1 MKKLFISITI
11 IIGILFAALIIV
23 PLFFKDKLIDLIKQ
37 EANKSIN
44 ATVNFNNNIGLSLI
58 KNFPNLTLKIE
69 DLSVIGRDDFEGDTL
84 ISWNNIE
91 ATVDLMSI
99 INGEQIIIRKIVLES
114 PNINAKVLA
123 NGKTNWDI
131 TKSDSSKTT
140 ITDTAQTKFNLSLKK
155 LEINNANI
163 TYNDKVMGI
172 NTHLSGMD
180 YDMIGDFTQ
189 DVFELN
195 ISSSVKQFDLSYGG
209 ITYLSKVK
217 SGIQVKLD
225 MNMPEMKY
233 TFKENSISLNELVF
247 NFEGFIQMLND
258 DVLMDIKYDAE
269 NASFKSFL
277 SLVPGAYSENFAD
290 VKTAGT
296 LTFNGFAKGTYNEK
310 TLPAFAFNAIVSNAM
325 FQYPALPVP
334 VKDIQMKL
342 AVTNN
347 NGQLNNT
354 TINLSKFH
362 MDIVGDA
369 FDARL
374 IANNIMKDPHID
386 SWLKGKMNLNNLN
399 KIAPLENGMSLSG
412 TIIAN
417 VTAIGKVSDIEKQN
431 YESFNANGEILA
443 QSITFKSKDLPQGFE
458 LSQAQLSFSPKLVAL
473 KSFDAQI
480 GNSDMKISGEL
491 SNFFSYLFSN
501 GILKGKLNLSSNSID
516 ANQFISSQPEANPQ
530 IAVDTTSLLAPEIPA
545 NINFEFNSNIKQLL
559 YSNIEITN
567 FAGGLVVQNQKLS
580 FKNVMLNTLG
590 SNIKMDGFYET
601 TSPNKPTIKIDFGIT
616 NLDFQ
621 KAFKTFNTIKKLA
634 PIAEN
639 IFGTFST
646 SLSLSTTLDN
656 HLNPN
661 YSTLFANGNLTIP
674 NAEIKEVKLFNKI
687 AEVLKNVKYRSVGLK
702 NVNIAYKVENG
713 RIYTEPFEVN
723 LAGKIMNLSGSTGL
737 DQTIDYKGLIDLK
750 RPELGAVNTALETA
764 LAALNDKAKSNVNM
778 DENINVALGI
788 SGTFSNPKITTNLAN
803 IGKQQAN
810 SLKNQ
815 ATDQLNKQRKILED
829 KALAE
834 AEKAKAEADRLK
846 KETLA
851 KLKSE
856 TDNAKQKAQAEALRL
871 KKEAEDKAAEEK
883 ERLKKQ
889 AEQEAKKKLQG
900 IFKKP

>member
-1 MKKLFISITI
+1 MKKLFVSITI
-11 IIGILFAALIIV
+11 IIGILVAALIIV
-23 PLFFKDKLIDLIKQ
+23 PFFFKDKLVDLIKQ
-37 EANKSIN
+37 QANRNIN

-58 KNFPNLTLKIE
+58 KNFPNLTLNIE
-69 DLSVIGRDDFEGDTL
+69 ELSVTGKDDFEGDTL

-123 NGKTNWDI
+123 NGKTNWNI

-140 ITDTAQTKFNLSLKK
+140 STDTAQTKFNLSLKK

-163 TYNDKVMGI
+163 AYTDKVMGI

-180 YDMIGDFTQ
+180 YHMTGDFTQ
-189 DVFELN
+189 DIFELS
-195 ISSSVKQFDLSYGG
+195 ILSSVKQFDLSYGG

-217 SGIQVKLD
+217 SGIKVKLD

-258 DVLMDIKYDAE
+258 DILMDIKYDAE

-296 LTFNGFAKGTYNEK
+296 LAFNGFAKGTYNEK

-325 FQYPALPVP
+325 FQYPTLPVP

-362 MDIVGDA
+362 MDVVGDA
-369 FDARL
+369 FDAKL
-374 IANNIMKDPHID
+374 IANNIMKDPYID
-386 SWLKGKMNLNNLN
+386 SWLKGKINLNNLN

-412 TIIAN
+412 TIIAD
-417 VTAIGKVSDIEKQN
+417 VTAIGKISDIENQN

-443 QSITFKSKDLPQGFE
+443 QSIIFKSKDLPLGFN
-458 LSQAQLSFSPKLVAL
+458 LSQAQLSFSPKSVAL

-480 GNSDMKISGEL
+480 GRSDMKISGEL
-491 SNFFSYLFSN
+491 SNFFSYMFSN
-501 GILKGKLNLSSNSID
+501 GILKGKLNLRSNSID
-516 ANQFISSQPEANPQ
+516 ANQFISSESEGNPQ

-545 NINFEFNSNIKQLL
+545 NINFEFNSYINHLL

-580 FKNVMLNTLG
+580 FNNVILNTLG

-616 NLDFQ
+616 NLDIQ

-639 IFGTFST
+639 ILGTFST

-661 YSTLFANGNLTIP
+661 YSTLSANGNLTIP

-687 AEVLKNVKYRSVGLK
+687 ADVLKNDKYRNVGLR
-702 NVNIAYKVENG
+702 NVHITYKVENG
-713 RIYTEPFEVN
+713 RIFTEPFEVN

-750 RPELGAVNTALETA
+750 RSELGAVNTALETA
-764 LAALNDKAKSNVNM
+764 LAALNDKAKSNINM
-778 DENINVALGI
+778 DENMNLALGI
-788 SGTFSNPKITTNLAN
+788 SGTFSDPKITTNLAN

-810 SLKNQ
+810 SLKKQ
-815 ATDQLNKQRKILED
+815 ATDELNKQRKILED

-834 AEKAKAEADRLK
+834 TEKAKAEADKLK
-846 KETLA
+846 KESLA

-856 TDNAKQKAQAEALRL
+856 TDNAKQKAQAEADRL
-871 KKEAEDKAAEEK
+871 KKAAEEKAAEEK

-889 AEQEAKKKLQG
+889 AELEARKKLQG

>member
-11 IIGILFAALIIV
+11 IIGILIATIIIV
-23 PLFFKDKLIDLIKQ
+23 PYFFKDKLIELIKQ
-37 EANKSIN
+37 QVNKNIN

-58 KNFPNLTLKIE
+58 KNFPNLTLNLE
-69 DLSVIGRDDFEGDTL
+69 DLSVICRDDFEGDTL

-91 ATVDLMSI
+91 ATVDLKSI

-140 ITDTAQTKFNLSLKK
+140 ITDTTQTKFNLSLKK

-163 TYNDKVMGI
+163 TYNDKAMGI

-180 YDMIGDFTQ
+180 YDMTGDFTQ
-189 DVFELN
+189 DIFELN
-195 ISSSVKQFDLSYGG
+195 ILSSVKQLDISYGG

-217 SGIQVKLD
+217 SGVKVKLD

-233 TFKENSISLNELVF
+233 TIKENSISLNELVF
-247 NFEGFIQMLND
+247 NFEGFIQMLNED
-258 DVLMDIKYDAE
+258 ILMDIKYNAE

-290 VKTAGT
+290 VKTGGT
-296 LTFNGFAKGTYNEK
+296 LAFNGFAKGTYNEK
-310 TLPAFAFNAIVSNAM
+310 TLPAFAFNAIISNAM

-334 VKDIQMKL
+334 IKDIQMKL
-342 AVTNN
+342 AITNN

-354 TINLSKFH
+354 TVNLSKFH

-369 FDARL
+369 FDAKL
-374 IANNIMKDPHID
+374 IANNIMQDPFID
-386 SWLKGKMNLNNLN
+386 SWLKGKINLNNLN

-412 TIIAN
+412 TIIAD
-417 VTAIGKVSDIEKQN
+417 VTAIGKISDIEKQN
-431 YESFNANGEILA
+431 YESFKANGEILA
-443 QSITFKSKDLPQGFE
+443 QSISFKSKDLPQGFN
-458 LSQAQLSFSPKLVAL
+458 LSQAHLSFSPKLVTL

-480 GNSDMKISGEL
+480 GKSDMKISGEL
-491 SNFFSYLFSN
+491 SNFFAYMFSN
-501 GILKGKLNLSSNSID
+501 EILNGKLNLSSNSIN
-516 ANQFISSQPEANPQ
+516 ANQFISEEPDGKPQ
-530 IAVDTTSLLAPEIPA
+530 AEEDTTSLLAPEIPT
-545 NINFEFNSNIKQLL
+545 NINFEFNSNIKKLL
-559 YSNIEITN
+559 YSNIEINN
-567 FAGGLVVQNQKLS
+567 FAGGVVVQNQKLS
-580 FKNVMLNTLG
+580 FNNVILNTLG
-590 SNIKMDGFYET
+590 SSIKMDGFYET
-601 TSPNKPTIKIDFGIT
+601 TSPNKPTIKINFEIT
-616 NLDFQ
+616 NLDIQ

-646 SLSLSTTLDN
+646 NLSLTTTLDN
-656 HLNPN
+656 HLKTN
-661 YSTLFANGNLTIP
+661 YTTLFANGNLTIP
-674 NAEIKEVKLFNKI
+674 NAEIKDVKLFNKI
-687 AEVLKNVKYRSVGLK
+687 ADVLKNDKYKSVGLR
-702 NVNIAYKVENG
+702 NVSIAYKVENG
-713 RIYTEPFEVN
+713 RIYTEPFDVN

-737 DQTIDYKGLIDLK
+737 DQTLDYKGLVDLK
-750 RPELGAVNTALETA
+750 RSELGAVNTALETT
-764 LAALNDKAKSNVNM
+764 LASLNDKASSSIKM

-788 SGTFSNPKITTNLAN
+788 RGTFSAPKITTNLSN
-803 IGKQQAN
+803 IGMQQAN
-810 SLKNQ
+810 SLKKQ
-815 ATDQLNKQRKILED
+815 ATEELNKQRKLLED

-834 AEKAKAEADRLK
+834 AAKAKAEADRLK
-846 KETLA
+846 KESLA
-851 KLKSE
+851 KLKFES
-856 TDNAKQKAQAEALRL
+856 DNAKQKAQAEAIRL

-883 ERLKKQ
+883 ERFKKQ

>member
-11 IIGILFAALIIV
+11 IIGILIATIIIV
-23 PLFFKDKLIDLIKQ
+23 PYFFKDKLIELIKQ
-37 EANKSIN
+37 QVNKNIN

-58 KNFPNLTLKIE
+58 KNFPNLTLNLE
-69 DLSVIGRDDFEGDTL
+69 DLSVICRDDFEGDTL

-91 ATVDLMSI
+91 ATVDLKSI

-140 ITDTAQTKFNLSLKK
+140 ITDTTQTKFNLSLKK

-163 TYNDKVMGI
+163 TYNDKAMGI

-180 YDMIGDFTQ
+180 YDMTGDFTQ
-189 DVFELN
+189 DIFELN
-195 ISSSVKQFDLSYGG
+195 ILSSVKQLDISYGG

-217 SGIQVKLD
+217 SGVKVKLD

-233 TFKENSISLNELVF
+233 TIKENSISLNELVF
-247 NFEGFIQMLND
+247 NFEGFIQMLNED
-258 DVLMDIKYDAE
+258 ILMDIKYNAE

-290 VKTAGT
+290 VKTGGT
-296 LTFNGFAKGTYNEK
+296 LAFNGFAKGTYNEK
-310 TLPAFAFNAIVSNAM
+310 TLPAFAFNAIISNAM

-334 VKDIQMKL
+334 IKDIQMKL
-342 AVTNN
+342 AITNN

-354 TINLSKFH
+354 TVNLSKFH

-369 FDARL
+369 FDAKL
-374 IANNIMKDPHID
+374 IANNIMQDPFID
-386 SWLKGKMNLNNLN
+386 SWLKGKINLNNLN

-412 TIIAN
+412 TIIAD
-417 VTAIGKVSDIEKQN
+417 VTAIGKISDIEKQN
-431 YESFNANGEILA
+431 YESFKANGEILA
-443 QSITFKSKDLPQGFE
+443 QSISFKSKDLPQGFN
-458 LSQAQLSFSPKLVAL
+458 LSQAHLSFSPKLVTL

-480 GNSDMKISGEL
+480 GKSDMKISGEL
-491 SNFFSYLFSN
+491 SNFFAYMFSN
-501 GILKGKLNLSSNSID
+501 EILNGKLNLSSNSIN
-516 ANQFISSQPEANPQ
+516 ANQFISEEPDGKPQ
-530 IAVDTTSLLAPEIPA
+530 AEEDTTSLLAPEIPT
-545 NINFEFNSNIKQLL
+545 NINFEFNSNIKKLL
-559 YSNIEITN
+559 YSNIEINN
-567 FAGGLVVQNQKLS
+567 FAGGVVVQNQKLS
-580 FKNVMLNTLG
+580 FNNVILNTLG
-590 SNIKMDGFYET
+590 SSIKMDGFYET
-601 TSPNKPTIKIDFGIT
+601 TSPNKPTIKINFEIT
-616 NLDFQ
+616 NLDIQ

-646 SLSLSTTLDN
+646 NLSLTTTLDN
-656 HLNPN
+656 HLKTN
-661 YSTLFANGNLTIP
+661 YTTLFVNGNLTIP
-674 NAEIKEVKLFNKI
+674 NAEIKDVKLFNKI
-687 AEVLKNVKYRSVGLK
+687 ADVLKNDKYKSVGLR
-702 NVNIAYKVENG
+702 NVSIAYKVENG
-713 RIYTEPFEVN
+713 RIYTEPFDVN

-737 DQTIDYKGLIDLK
+737 DQTLDYKGLVDLK
-750 RPELGAVNTALETA
+750 RSELGAVNMALETT
-764 LAALNDKAKSNVNM
+764 LASLNDKASSSIKM

-788 SGTFSNPKITTNLAN
+788 RGTFSAPKITTNLSN
-803 IGKQQAN
+803 IGMQQAN
-810 SLKNQ
+810 SLKKQ
-815 ATDQLNKQRKILED
+815 ATEELNKQRKLLED

-834 AEKAKAEADRLK
+834 AAKAKAEADRLK
-846 KETLA
+846 KESLA
-851 KLKSE
+851 KLKFES
-856 TDNAKQKAQAEALRL
+856 DNAKQKAQAEAIRL

-883 ERLKKQ
+883 ERFKKQ

>member
-11 IIGILFAALIIV
+11 IIGILIATIIIV
-23 PLFFKDKLIDLIKQ
+23 PYFFKDKLIELIKQ
-37 EANKSIN
+37 QVNKNIN

-58 KNFPNLTLKIE
+58 KNFPNLTLNLE
-69 DLSVIGRDDFEGDTL
+69 DLSVICRDDFEGDTL

-91 ATVDLMSI
+91 ATVDLKSI

-140 ITDTAQTKFNLSLKK
+140 ITDTTQTKFNLSLKK

-163 TYNDKVMGI
+163 TYNDKAMGI

-180 YDMIGDFTQ
+180 YDMTGDFTQ
-189 DVFELN
+189 DIFELN
-195 ISSSVKQFDLSYGG
+195 ILSSVKQLDISYGG

-217 SGIQVKLD
+217 SGVKVKLD

-233 TFKENSISLNELVF
+233 TIKENSISLNELVF
-247 NFEGFIQMLND
+247 NFEGFIQMLNED
-258 DVLMDIKYDAE
+258 ILMDIKYNAE

-290 VKTAGT
+290 VKTGGT
-296 LTFNGFAKGTYNEK
+296 LAFNGFAKGTYNEK
-310 TLPAFAFNAIVSNAM
+310 TLPAFAFNAIISNAM

-334 VKDIQMKL
+334 IKDIQMKL
-342 AVTNN
+342 AITNN

-354 TINLSKFH
+354 TVNLSKFH

-369 FDARL
+369 FDAKL
-374 IANNIMKDPHID
+374 IANNIMQDPFID
-386 SWLKGKMNLNNLN
+386 SWLKGKINLNNLN

-412 TIIAN
+412 TIIAD
-417 VTAIGKVSDIEKQN
+417 VTAIGKISDIEKQN
-431 YESFNANGEILA
+431 YESFKANGEILA
-443 QSITFKSKDLPQGFE
+443 QSISFKSKDLPQGFN
-458 LSQAQLSFSPKLVAL
+458 LSQAHLSFSPKLVTL

-480 GNSDMKISGEL
+480 GKSDMKISGEL
-491 SNFFSYLFSN
+491 SNFFAYMFSN
-501 GILKGKLNLSSNSID
+501 EILNGKLNLSSNSIN
-516 ANQFISSQPEANPQ
+516 ANQFISEEPDGKPQ
-530 IAVDTTSLLAPEIPA
+530 AEEDTTSLLAPEIPT
-545 NINFEFNSNIKQLL
+545 NINFEFNSNIKKLL
-559 YSNIEITN
+559 YSNIEINN
-567 FAGGLVVQNQKLS
+567 FAGGVVVQNQKLS
-580 FKNVMLNTLG
+580 FNNVILNTLG
-590 SNIKMDGFYET
+590 SSIKMDGFYET
-601 TSPNKPTIKIDFGIT
+601 TSPNKPTIKINFEIT
-616 NLDFQ
+616 NLDIQ

-646 SLSLSTTLDN
+646 NLSLTTTLDN
-656 HLNPN
+656 HLKTN
-661 YSTLFANGNLTIP
+661 YTTLFVNGNLTIP
-674 NAEIKEVKLFNKI
+674 NAEIKDVKLFNKI
-687 AEVLKNVKYRSVGLK
+687 ADVLKNDKYKSVGLR
-702 NVNIAYKVENG
+702 NVSIAYKVENG
-713 RIYTEPFEVN
+713 RIYTEPFDVN

-737 DQTIDYKGLIDLK
+737 DQTLDYKGLVDLK
-750 RPELGAVNTALETA
+750 RSELGAVNTALETT
-764 LAALNDKAKSNVNM
+764 LASLNDKASSSIKM

-788 SGTFSNPKITTNLAN
+788 RGTFSAPKITTNLSN
-803 IGKQQAN
+803 IGMQQAN
-810 SLKNQ
+810 SLKKQ
-815 ATDQLNKQRKILED
+815 ATEELNKQRKLLED

-834 AEKAKAEADRLK
+834 AAKAKAEADRLK
-846 KETLA
+846 KESLA
-851 KLKSE
+851 KLKFES
-856 TDNAKQKAQAEALRL
+856 DNAKQKAQAEAIRL

-883 ERLKKQ
+883 ERFKKQ

>member
-11 IIGILFAALIIV
+11 IIGILIATIIIV
-23 PLFFKDKLIDLIKQ
+23 PYFFKDKLIELIKQ
-37 EANKSIN
+37 QVNKNIN

-58 KNFPNLTLKIE
+58 KNFPNLTLNLE
-69 DLSVIGRDDFEGDTL
+69 DLSVICRDDFEGDTL

-91 ATVDLMSI
+91 ATVDLKSI

-140 ITDTAQTKFNLSLKK
+140 ITDTTQTKFNLSLKK

-163 TYNDKVMGI
+163 TYNDKAMGI

-180 YDMIGDFTQ
+180 YDMTGDFTQ
-189 DVFELN
+189 DIFELN
-195 ISSSVKQFDLSYGG
+195 ILSSVKQLDISYGG

-217 SGIQVKLD
+217 SGVKVKLD

-233 TFKENSISLNELVF
+233 TIKENSISLNELVF
-247 NFEGFIQMLND
+247 NFEGFIQMLNED
-258 DVLMDIKYDAE
+258 ILMDIKYNAE

-290 VKTAGT
+290 VKTGGT
-296 LTFNGFAKGTYNEK
+296 LAFNGFAKGTYNEK
-310 TLPAFAFNAIVSNAM
+310 TLPAFAFNAIISNAM

-334 VKDIQMKL
+334 IKDIQMKL
-342 AVTNN
+342 AITNN

-354 TINLSKFH
+354 TVNLSKFH

-369 FDARL
+369 FDAKL
-374 IANNIMKDPHID
+374 IANNIMQDPFID
-386 SWLKGKMNLNNLN
+386 SWLKGKINLNNLN

-412 TIIAN
+412 TIIAD
-417 VTAIGKVSDIEKQN
+417 VTAIGKISDIEKQN

-443 QSITFKSKDLPQGFE
+443 QSISFKSKDLPQGFN
-458 LSQAQLSFSPKLVAL
+458 LSQAHLSFSPKLVTL

-480 GNSDMKISGEL
+480 GKSDMKISGEL
-491 SNFFSYLFSN
+491 SNFFAYMFSN
-501 GILKGKLNLSSNSID
+501 EILNGKLNLSSNSIN
-516 ANQFISSQPEANPQ
+516 ANQFISEEPDGKPQ
-530 IAVDTTSLLAPEIPA
+530 AEEDTTSLLAPEIPT
-545 NINFEFNSNIKQLL
+545 NINFEFNSNIKKLL
-559 YSNIEITN
+559 YSNIEINN
-567 FAGGLVVQNQKLS
+567 FAGGVVVQNQKLS
-580 FKNVMLNTLG
+580 FNNVILNTLG
-590 SNIKMDGFYET
+590 SSIKMDGFYET
-601 TSPNKPTIKIDFGIT
+601 TSPNKPTIKINFEIT
-616 NLDFQ
+616 NLDIQ

-646 SLSLSTTLDN
+646 NLSLTTTLDN
-656 HLNPN
+656 HLKTN
-661 YSTLFANGNLTIP
+661 YTTLFANGNLTIP
-674 NAEIKEVKLFNKI
+674 NAEIKDVKLFNKI
-687 AEVLKNVKYRSVGLK
+687 ADVLKNDKYKSVGLR
-702 NVNIAYKVENG
+702 NVSIAYKVENG
-713 RIYTEPFEVN
+713 RIYTEPFDVN

-737 DQTIDYKGLIDLK
+737 DQTLDYKGLVDLK
-750 RPELGAVNTALETA
+750 RSELGAVNTALETT
-764 LAALNDKAKSNVNM
+764 LASLNDKASSSIKM

-788 SGTFSNPKITTNLAN
+788 RGTFSAPKITTNLSN
-803 IGKQQAN
+803 IGMQQAN
-810 SLKNQ
+810 SLKKQ
-815 ATDQLNKQRKILED
+815 ATEELNKQRKLLED

-834 AEKAKAEADRLK
+834 AAKAKAEADRLK
-846 KETLA
+846 KESLA
-851 KLKSE
+851 KLKFES
-856 TDNAKQKAQAEALRL
+856 DNAKQKAQAEAIRL

-883 ERLKKQ
+883 ERFKKQ